1 MCFILRNQIELHTVQ
16 LEVETSTF
24 LRTSC
29 SKRDKTNTLAS
40 APIQVG
46 QSIRPVL
53 DSTGGF
59 LTIFTK
65 LYCFICFVHNVI

>member
-29 SKRDKTNTLAS
+29 SQRDKTNTLAP
-40 APIQVG
+40 APIEELTRNDDEKVN
-46 QSIRPVL
+46 
-53 DSTGGF
+53 F
-59 LTIFTK
+59 L
-65 LYCFICFVHNVI
+65 C